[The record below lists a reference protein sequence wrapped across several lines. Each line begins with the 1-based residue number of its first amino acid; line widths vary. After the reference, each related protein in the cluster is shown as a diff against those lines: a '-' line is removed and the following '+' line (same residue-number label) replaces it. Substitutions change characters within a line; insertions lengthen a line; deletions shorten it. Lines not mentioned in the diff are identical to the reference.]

1 MSRRSETGR
10 FAHRHRECV
19 VTRKPE
25 KRPRAPLTHS
35 QWKYQYS
42 SSGALSRAHYAL
54 VRKPTATYYEE
65 LAVVSA
71 RLSRPGFSSAQCRE
85 CLILLL
91 YCSMNTVVGLP
102 PGALEFA
109 LPHAVNLAEAGSSID
124 ERKTGVSYWRLLNP
138 FLYTNPS
145 SKAKRTDLEADSIAR
160 TTLALNYLIQCP
172 SEDVIPAVQARLQSL
187 LFHKSPHIRRRA
199 LYAVRALAKC
209 DSSMLQ
215 WLSPEVS
222 RCLRDRDDTVI
233 GSAITVC
240 GSLYKNGL
248 FGPDALAHVYRALL
262 HYGKSFTGSPAAML
276 VTRKALRL
284 YSVAQPSADV
294 LKAVVGL
301 IKRSA
306 TKPKTHT
313 LLYDCFSV
321 FRNTPVDVLTSLT
334 TSSGSPVA
342 HIRHLLSNNWDEQRL
357 FLSCLA
363 CVPPAIWAG
372 TTQDVPPVLEAWEVE
387 RVMQLLSSPDPT
399 IRLTTL
405 RLLANVDS
413 SIVQLYFSQRLQGL
427 DTSAESYENEV
438 LALLEVVKIL
448 AGEDAELYARSIK
461 DVLSPAGAGEVNG
474 AQQSSQVLE
483 RAVEIVLSSLRDGDT
498 SFGANVATTLLT
510 PLAEVEE
517 EISFSPTLMV
527 VLTALACEYA
537 GRISVSPL
545 HLLRGLSRRMISY
558 PVSIQEVS
566 ILSMMRL
573 AAECQKV
580 PPEVISEVQH
590 LRSISGRHISR
601 RCSQFEDMINKQD
614 ELKAAVTSSRSR
626 SLPDFL
632 LALESKPP
640 PAPRSPRYNSSS
652 PSTSRSPLSGS
663 QKLRYAAY
671 EPPPPAHSTR
681 STYSLDARED
691 LSRTVTAGDLA
702 IAAGS
707 PEIRALSLS
716 QVTRS
721 PPFSPLPA
729 PRLESVNLL
738 SPRADLISL
747 DSPFIQEPKPG
758 EKSNAPEHGGEQ
770 HHDFA
775 NAWDTLSAF
784 SARGWCD
791 GTFDT
796 AVRRLQGLGL
806 QRGLAVLPADQPPF
820 EGELKILILGD
831 TDGGRGRAV
840 LRLHDSSDDDE
851 DGYLWRMRSEDE
863 GVLMAVK
870 QILTT

>member
-1 MSRRSETGR
+1 MQ
-10 FAHRHRECV
+10 V
-19 VTRKPE
+19 P
-25 KRPRAPLTHS
+25 
-35 QWKYQYS
+35 YS

-54 VRKPTATYYEE
+54 VRKVELAQTTQQADDYLHEE

-91 YCSMNTVVGLP
+91 YCYMNTVAGLP

-124 ERKTGVSYWRLLNP
+124 ERKTGYLFCSEIMPPRHDLKLMLVNTLR
-138 FLYTNPS
+138 
-145 SKAKRTDLEADSIAR
+145 KDLEADSIAR
-160 TTLALNYLIQCP
+160 ITLALNYLIQCP

-187 LFHKSPHIRRRA
+187 LSHKSPHIRRRA
-199 LYAVRALAKC
+199 LYAVRALAEC
-209 DSSMLQ
+209 DSSMLH
-215 WLSPEVS
+215 WISPEVS

-248 FGPDALAHVYRALL
+248 FGPDALAHVHRALL
-262 HYGKSFTGSPAAML
+262 YYGKSFTGSPVAML

-284 YSVAQPSADV
+284 YSIVQPSAEV

-321 FRNTPVDVLTSLT
+321 FRNTPVDVLTSFT
-334 TSSGSPVA
+334 TSSGSPVT

-372 TTQDVPPVLEAWEVE
+372 TAQDIPPVLEAWEVE

-405 RLLANVDS
+405 RLLTNVDS

-427 DTSAESYENEV
+427 DTSAESYETEV

-461 DVLSPAGAGEVNG
+461 DVLSRPGAGEVNG

-483 RAVEIVLSSLRDGDT
+483 RAVEIVLSSLRDGDIT
-498 SFGANVATTLLT
+498 FGANVATTLLT

-517 EISFSPTLMV
+517 DISFSPTLMV

-558 PVSIQEVS
+558 PVSIKEVS
-566 ILSMMRL
+566 ILSMIRL
-573 AAECQKV
+573 AAECHKV
-580 PPEVISEVQH
+580 PPEVVSEVQH

-614 ELKAAVTSSRSR
+614 ELRAAVTSSRSR

-632 LALESKPP
+632 LALESKPS
-640 PAPRSPRYNSSS
+640 PAPRSPRYNPSS
-652 PSTSRSPLSGS
+652 PSASRSPLSGS
-663 QKLRYAAY
+663 QKLRYTAY
-671 EPPPPAHSTR
+671 EPPPPAQSRRSRAASSTR

-716 QVTRS
+716 QTTRS
-721 PPFSPLPA
+721 PPISPLPA

-758 EKSNAPEHGGEQ
+758 EKPNAPEQLGGEQ

-831 TDGGRGRAV
+831 TDGERGRAA

-863 GVLMAVK
+863 GVLVAVK

>member
-1 MSRRSETGR
+1 ME
-10 FAHRHRECV
+10 V
-19 VTRKPE
+19 P
-25 KRPRAPLTHS
+25 
-35 QWKYQYS
+35 YS

-54 VRKPTATYYEE
+54 VRKVELAQTAQQADDYLYEE
-65 LAVVSA
+65 LGVVSA

-91 YCSMNTVVGLP
+91 YCSMNTVAGFP

-124 ERKTGVSYWRLLNP
+124 ERKTGLSLGYLFCSEIMPPRHDLKLMLVNTLR
-138 FLYTNPS
+138 
-145 SKAKRTDLEADSIAR
+145 KDLETDSIAR
-160 TTLALNYLIQCP
+160 ITLALNYLIQCP
-172 SEDVIPAVQARLQSL
+172 SEDVIPAVQARLHSL
-187 LFHKSPHIRRRA
+187 LSHKSPHIRRRA
-199 LYAVRALAKC
+199 LYAVRALAGC
-209 DSSMLQ
+209 DSSMLH

-233 GSAITVC
+233 GAAITIC
-240 GSLYKNGL
+240 GSLYKNGS

-262 HYGKSFTGSPAAML
+262 YYGKSFTGSPAAML

-284 YSVAQPSADV
+284 YSIAQPSTEV
-294 LKAVVGL
+294 LKTVVGL

-313 LLYDCFSV
+313 LLYDCFCV
-321 FRNTPVDVLTSLT
+321 FRNTPVDVLIPFT
-334 TSSGSPVA
+334 TSNGSPVT
-342 HIRHLLSNNWDEQRL
+342 HIRRLLSNNWDEQRL

-372 TTQDVPPVLEAWEVE
+372 TTQDVPPVLEGWEVE

-405 RLLANVDS
+405 RLLTNVDS

-427 DTSAESYENEV
+427 ETSAESYEDEV
-438 LALLEVVKIL
+438 LALLEVIKIL
-448 AGEDAELYARSIK
+448 AGEDAELYARSVK
-461 DVLSPAGAGEVNG
+461 DVLSPAGAGGVNG

-483 RAVEIVLSSLRDGDT
+483 RAVEIVLSSLREGDAT
-498 SFGANVATTLLT
+498 FGANVATTLLT

-545 HLLRGLSRRMISY
+545 HLLRGLSRRLISY
-558 PVSIQEVS
+558 PISIQEVS

-573 AAECQKV
+573 AAECHKV
-580 PPEVISEVQH
+580 PPEVVSEVQH

-601 RCSQFEDMINKQD
+601 RCSQFEEMMNKQD
-614 ELKAAVTSSRSR
+614 ELRVAVTSSRSR

-632 LALESKPP
+632 LALESRPS

-652 PSTSRSPLSGS
+652 PSASRSPLGGV

-671 EPPPPAHSTR
+671 EPPPPAQSRRSRAASSTR
-681 STYSLDARED
+681 STYSPDARED

-707 PEIRALSLS
+707 PEIRALSLPEPM
-716 QVTRS
+716 RS
-721 PPFSPLPA
+721 PSISPLPA

-747 DSPFIQEPKPG
+747 DSPFIQEPKSG
-758 EKSNAPEHGGEQ
+758 EKPSILEHGGEQ

-831 TDGGRGRAV
+831 ADGGQGRAA
-840 LRLHDSSDDDE
+840 LRLHDSSDNDE

-870 QILTT
+870 QILAT